1 MRILTHLHSYNKKIH
16 KKTGFTNPAFFNT
29 NCFTY
34 QDALQHPSLMNLKI
48 KTHSVIC
55 DSKAITNILK
65 RIIIRKNEQNKLYI
79 DHIYLK
85 QYCNTKVIGQ
95 KNTSAFTS
103 RSVYNLA

>member
-1 MRILTHLHSYNKKIH
+1 MSLSNLLSIKSFYHLRTLCPKKGGAILTHLHSYNKKIH

-65 RIIIRKNEQNKLYI
+65 KNLMHKKCTE
-79 DHIYLK
+79 
-85 QYCNTKVIGQ
+85 
-95 KNTSAFTS
+95 
-103 RSVYNLA
+103 

>member
-65 RIIIRKNEQNKLYI
+65 KNLMHKNAQNKLYI
-79 DHIYLK
+79 DQHTTHLK
-85 QYCNTKVIGQ
+85 QYCNTGSLTQ
-95 KNTSAFTS
+95 TF
-103 RSVYNLA
+103 

>member
-1 MRILTHLHSYNKKIH
+1 MASTFTSRGYSYNKKIH

-65 RIIIRKNEQNKLYI
+65 KNLMHKKCTE
-79 DHIYLK
+79 
-85 QYCNTKVIGQ
+85 
-95 KNTSAFTS
+95 
-103 RSVYNLA
+103 

>member
-1 MRILTHLHSYNKKIH
+1 MKKRIISCMY
-16 KKTGFTNPAFFNT
+16 
-29 NCFTY
+29 
-34 QDALQHPSLMNLKI
+34 
-48 KTHSVIC
+48 
-55 DSKAITNILK
+55 KAITNILK

-85 QYCNTKVIGQ
+85 QYYNTKVIGQ

>member
-1 MRILTHLHSYNKKIH
+1 MY
-16 KKTGFTNPAFFNT
+16 
-29 NCFTY
+29 
-34 QDALQHPSLMNLKI
+34 
-48 KTHSVIC
+48 
-55 DSKAITNILK
+55 KAITNILK

-85 QYCNTKVIGQ
+85 QYCNTKVIEQ

>member
-1 MRILTHLHSYNKKIH
+1 MH
-16 KKTGFTNPAFFNT
+16 
-29 NCFTY
+29 
-34 QDALQHPSLMNLKI
+34 
-48 KTHSVIC
+48 
-55 DSKAITNILK
+55 KAITNILK

-103 RSVYNLA
+103 RSVYNLAKN